1 MDHNFFCGLWKFL
14 DQKLYSD
21 QNFFRPKT
29 YFLYQNFF
37 CSNETSIKSCLAW
50 IFCQNKSN
58 TLSWHLTANQCL
70 EFFKVLNA
78 MFRIVLILSADK
90 DYIHFLRHFLKYLH
104 KQHPFK
110 SIGFDIKAIQSCF
123 LYFYAFSNLTRP
135 LSKKQVFLFQFA
147 LSLRMKGLF
156 SKICTNLPC
165 IPDITN
171 KNAV

>member
-1 MDHNFFCGLWKFL
+1 MDHNFFCGLWKFS

-90 DYIHFLRHFLKYLH
+90 DDIHFLRHLLKYLH

-110 SIGFDIKAIQSCF
+110 SIGFDIKAIQSCIVQILCCYCANILQI
-123 LYFYAFSNLTRP
+123 LYKYRVN
-135 LSKKQVFLFQFA
+135 
-147 LSLRMKGLF
+147 
-156 SKICTNLPC
+156 I
-165 IPDITN
+165 
-171 KNAV
+171 

>member
-1 MDHNFFCGLWKFL
+1 MDHNFFCGLWKFS

-90 DYIHFLRHFLKYLH
+90 DDIHFLRHLLKYLH

-110 SIGFDIKAIQSCF
+110 SIGFDIKAIQSCLKF
-123 LYFYAFSNLTRP
+123 ISGISCLYLDYISNN
-135 LSKKQVFLFQFA
+135 
-147 LSLRMKGLF
+147 SLWVKLGKD
-156 SKICTNLPC
+156 SGQKIW
-165 IPDITN
+165 
-171 KNAV
+171 

>member
-1 MDHNFFCGLWKFL
+1 MTECILILFNLIFFLDHNFFCGLWKFS

-90 DYIHFLRHFLKYLH
+90 DDIHFLRHLLKYLH

-110 SIGFDIKAIQSCF
+110 SIGSDMKAIQSC
-123 LYFYAFSNLTRP
+123 YF
-135 LSKKQVFLFQFA
+135 
-147 LSLRMKGLF
+147 
-156 SKICTNLPC
+156 
-165 IPDITN
+165 
-171 KNAV
+171 

>member
-1 MDHNFFCGLWKFL
+1 MDHNFFCGLWKFS

-90 DYIHFLRHFLKYLH
+90 DDIHFLRHLLKYLH

-110 SIGFDIKAIQSCF
+110 SIGFDIKAIQSCK
-123 LYFYAFSNLTRP
+123 LTLVKLDLKMQQQYQTR
-135 LSKKQVFLFQFA
+135 LNCFNVKTTWFELMLF
-147 LSLRMKGLF
+147 M
-156 SKICTNLPC
+156 
-165 IPDITN
+165 
-171 KNAV
+171 

>member
-1 MDHNFFCGLWKFL
+1 MDHNFFCGLWKFS

-90 DYIHFLRHFLKYLH
+90 DDIHFLRHLLKYLH

-110 SIGFDIKAIQSCF
+110 SIGFDIKAIQSCYVKF
-123 LYFYAFSNLTRP
+123 PS
-135 LSKKQVFLFQFA
+135 V
-147 LSLRMKGLF
+147 SL
-156 SKICTNLPC
+156 KILPWEQIQKYC
-165 IPDITN
+165 NFRSSDMNNPT
-171 KNAV
+171 

>member
-1 MDHNFFCGLWKFL
+1 MDHNFFCGLWKFS

-90 DYIHFLRHFLKYLH
+90 DDIHFLRHLLKYLH

-110 SIGFDIKAIQSCF
+110 SIGFDIKAIQSCS
-123 LYFYAFSNLTRP
+123 FSTIKMRMFTKNQTFISLELTE
-135 LSKKQVFLFQFA
+135 L
-147 LSLRMKGLF
+147 
-156 SKICTNLPC
+156 
-165 IPDITN
+165 
-171 KNAV
+171 

>member
-1 MDHNFFCGLWKFL
+1 MDHNFFCGLWKFS

-29 YFLYQNFF
+29 YILYQIFF

-90 DYIHFLRHFLKYLH
+90 DDIHFLRHLLKYLH
-104 KQHPFK
+104 KQHQFK
-110 SIGFDIKAIQSCF
+110 SSGFDIKAIQSCILQKLWLISSQTIDFFPHNF
-123 LYFYAFSNLTRP
+123 LE
-135 LSKKQVFLFQFA
+135 SKGQ
-147 LSLRMKGLF
+147 
-156 SKICTNLPC
+156 C
-165 IPDITN
+165 
-171 KNAV
+171 